1 MPLNASLIA
10 ATAMALGVPVVTR
23 YGGYPILAEL
33 AIIRV

>member
-1 MPLNASLIA
+1 
-10 ATAMALGVPVVTR
+10 MALGVPVVTR